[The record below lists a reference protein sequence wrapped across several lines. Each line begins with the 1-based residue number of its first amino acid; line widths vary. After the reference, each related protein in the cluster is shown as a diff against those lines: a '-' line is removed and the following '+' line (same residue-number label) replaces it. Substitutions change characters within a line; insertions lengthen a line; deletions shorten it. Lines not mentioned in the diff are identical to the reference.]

1 MGSTFSLVLGLVN
14 GLPRLN
20 ITQGI
25 SDTVTSSSNYQQI
38 RIAIT
43 IFKKVI
49 VYTGNETVNFH
60 KANDKNNQAFSYF
73 IKNALPVSRL
83 HKKI

>member
-25 SDTVTSSSNYQQI
+25 RNTVTSSSNYQQI

-60 KANDKNNQAFSYF
+60 KANDKNNRAFSYF

-83 HKKI
+83 HKKF

>member
-49 VYTGNETVNFH
+49 VCIQVMKRSISIRPTT
-60 KANDKNNQAFSYF
+60 KT
-73 IKNALPVSRL
+73 IKLSVTL
-83 HKKI
+83 LKMLFQ

>member
-25 SDTVTSSSNYQQI
+25 SDTVTSSNYQQI

-43 IFKKVI
+43 TFKKVI

-83 HKKI
+83 HKKF